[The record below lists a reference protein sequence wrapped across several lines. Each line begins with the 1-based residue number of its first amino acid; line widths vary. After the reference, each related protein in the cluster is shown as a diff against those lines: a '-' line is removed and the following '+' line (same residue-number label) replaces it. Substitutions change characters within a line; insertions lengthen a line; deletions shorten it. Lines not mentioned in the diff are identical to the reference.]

1 MFNKGL
7 VGKDKK
13 EGLLK
18 RLKNIEDKNEEL
30 LKIIRDKTDRRSQ
43 VNIFDEELTSW
54 VFLFIIAYTSTNY
67 TKIKKNKDIYKS
79 IHRQ

>member
-43 VNIFDEELTSW
+43 VNTFDEELTSW
-54 VFLFIIAYTSTNY
+54 FFLFIIAYTSTNY

>member
-54 VFLFIIAYTSTNY
+54 FFLFIIAYTSTNY

>member
-18 RLKNIEDKNEEL
+18 RLKNIEDKSEEL

-43 VNIFDEELTSW
+43 VNTFDEELTSW
-54 VFLFIIAYTSTNY
+54 FFLFIIAYTSTNY

>member
-30 LKIIRDKTDRRSQ
+30 LKIIRDKIDRRSQ

-54 VFLFIIAYTSTNY
+54 FFLFIIAYTSTNY

>member
-54 VFLFIIAYTSTNY
+54 FFLFIIAYTSINY
-67 TKIKKNKDIYKS
+67 TKIKKNKNIYKS

>member
-1 MFNKGL
+1 M

-30 LKIIRDKTDRRSQ
+30 LKTIRDKTDRRSQ
-43 VNIFDEELTSW
+43 VNTFDEELTSW
-54 VFLFIIAYTSTNY
+54 FFLFIIAYTSTNY

>member
-30 LKIIRDKTDRRSQ
+30 LKIIRDKIDRRSQ

-54 VFLFIIAYTSTNY
+54 FFLFIIAYTSINY
-67 TKIKKNKDIYKS
+67 TKIKKNKNIYKS

>member
-18 RLKNIEDKNEEL
+18 RLKNIEDKSEEL

-43 VNIFDEELTSW
+43 VNTFDEELISW
-54 VFLFIIAYTSTNY
+54 SFFIHYSIH
-67 TKIKKNKDIYKS
+67 IYKL
-79 IHRQ
+79 H